1 VRIAVTGGSG
11 FVGSHLVDR
20 LASEG
25 HDVLVLDDAPPHRRD
40 VEARPVDVRDLDGLV
55 EALAGCGAVFHLAA
69 VSDVNVAFDHPLDTL
84 AVNVTGTANV
94 WEAARRN
101 GVGRA
106 LLASTVWV
114 YGAAKGPGPY
124 DEGTP
129 LDPSA
134 AGHIYTASKI
144 AAEMVAQEY
153 RRLYGQKFTILRY
166 GIPFGPRMREALVI
180 PRFVRTALDGG
191 TITING
197 DGAQFRAYVEI
208 DDLIEA
214 HILALGTA
222 AEDEV
227 LNLEGLEPV
236 SIRDLAEHVRAIVG
250 PQVAVEHLP
259 ARPGDFAG
267 EAVSADKA
275 WQLLGWRPEIS
286 FVDGL
291 RRYVDWYRLQHAEP
305 PGPW

>member
-1 VRIAVTGGSG
+1 MRIAVTGGSG

-20 LASEG
+20 LAGEG

-40 VEARPVDVRDLDGLV
+40 VEARPVDVRDLEGLV
-55 EALAGCGAVFHLAA
+55 DALAGCGAVFHLAA

-144 AAEMVAQEY
+144 AAEMVVQEY

-197 DGAQFRAYVEI
+197 DGAEFRAYVEI

-214 HILALGTA
+214 AHPRPGHRGRGRG
-222 AEDEV
+222 AEPR
-227 LNLEGLEPV
+227 GPG
-236 SIRDLAEHVRAIVG
+236 AGEHPRPGPARASDRRPAG
-250 PQVAVEHLP
+250 GRGAP
-259 ARPGDFAG
+259 ARPA
-267 EAVSADKA
+267 
-275 WQLLGWRPEIS
+275 R
-286 FVDGL
+286 
-291 RRYVDWYRLQHAEP
+291 
-305 PGPW
+305 

>member
-1 VRIAVTGGSG
+1 
-11 FVGSHLVDR
+11 
-20 LASEG
+20 
-25 HDVLVLDDAPPHRRD
+25 
-40 VEARPVDVRDLDGLV
+40 
-55 EALAGCGAVFHLAA
+55 
-69 VSDVNVAFDHPLDTL
+69 
-84 AVNVTGTANV
+84 
-94 WEAARRN
+94 
-101 GVGRA
+101 
-106 LLASTVWV
+106 
-114 YGAAKGPGPY
+114 
-124 DEGTP
+124 
-129 LDPSA
+129 
-134 AGHIYTASKI
+134 
-144 AAEMVAQEY
+144 MVVHEY
-153 RRLYGQKFTILRY
+153 RRLYGQHFTILRY

-214 HILALGTA
+214 HILALGSA
-222 AEDEV
+222 GEDEV

-236 SIRDLAEHVRAIVG
+236 SVRDLAQHVRAIVG

-267 EAVSADKA
+267 EVVSADKA
-275 WQLLGWRPEIS
+275 WQLLGWRPKVA

-291 RRYVDWYRLQHAEP
+291 RRYVDWYRLQQANP

>member
-1 VRIAVTGGSG
+1 M
-11 FVGSHLVDR
+11 
-20 LASEG
+20 
-25 HDVLVLDDAPPHRRD
+25 
-40 VEARPVDVRDLDGLV
+40 
-55 EALAGCGAVFHLAA
+55 
-69 VSDVNVAFDHPLDTL
+69 
-84 AVNVTGTANV
+84 
-94 WEAARRN
+94 
-101 GVGRA
+101 
-106 LLASTVWV
+106 WV
-114 YGAAKGPGPY
+114 YGAAKAPGPY
-124 DEGTP
+124 DEDTP

-134 AGHIYTASKI
+134 AGHVYTTSKI
-144 AAEMVAQEY
+144 AAEMLVHELPPTCTAS
-153 RRLYGQKFTILRY
+153 RSRSCATASRTGRGCAT
-166 GIPFGPRMREALVI
+166 ALVI
-180 PRFVRTALDGG
+180 PLFVRTALDGEH
-191 TITING
+191 
-197 DGAQFRAYVEI
+197 DHDQRRRRAVPRLRRTI

-214 HILALGTA
+214 HVLALGTA

-275 WQLLGWRPEIS
+275 WQLLGWRPEIA

-305 PGPW
+305 AGPW